1 MTDSGNGKT
10 YPSAREKFLG
20 LSLESSRKSY
30 YPQLLK
36 HLEAVKDNER
46 QLQLLIDN
54 MPARISFVNAEQ
66 RYVLVN
72 REYERT
78 FGLPRDRIVGKSVE
92 EILGHHNY
100 QKTRP
105 YMEEALGG
113 KEVHYEYTF
122 FHPQGGDEKWL
133 EVTYVPNVTPQG
145 QVSGFYALVLDLTE
159 KKRADE
165 ERAELQSQ
173 LIQAQ
178 KMEAIGKLAGGVA
191 HDLNNLLFPILGYC
205 EILLNDAEL
214 GDRRRDGI
222 QEIMQAGLRARDLIR
237 QLLAFSRKQTMEY
250 LPLDLNQAVQGFEKL
265 LRRTI
270 REDIVFTFTPS
281 PHLPLVMADI
291 GQIEQ
296 VIMNLV
302 VNAQD
307 AMPDGGHLV
316 IKTAPAELDESYAA
330 THQDV
335 KPGPYAMLD
344 LSDTGCGMDKE
355 ARERLFEPF
364 FSTKGEK
371 GTGLGL
377 ATVYGIVKQHGGHV
391 SVYSEP
397 GRGTTFKVYLP
408 VTDKTDF
415 TGRPREKRV
424 SALKGTET
432 VLMVEDDE
440 QARLLT
446 KTILEQQGYTVLTA
460 ETGSQ
465 ALQVLEGYEGPL
477 DLLLTDVILPGINGR
492 ELAAEVCKQYPGLKV
507 LYMSGYTDDV
517 IVHHGVLEPGI
528 NFIQKPFTFNALAA
542 KVREVLEQP

>member
-1 MTDSGNGKT
+1 MTDFGNGKT
-10 YPSAREKFLG
+10 YSSAREKFLG

-36 HLEAVKDNER
+36 HLEAAKDNER

-54 MPARISFVNAEQ
+54 MPARISFVNAEE

-78 FGLPRDRIVGKSVE
+78 FSLPRDRIVGKSVE
-92 EILGHHNY
+92 AILGHENY
-100 QKTRP
+100 QNVKP
-105 YMEEALGG
+105 SIEEALRG
-113 KEVHYEYTF
+113 KQVHYEYPF
-122 FHPQGGDEKWL
+122 AHPQGGEQWL
-133 EVTYVPNVTPQG
+133 DVTYVPHTTRHDE
-145 QVSGFYALVLDLTE
+145 VSGFYELSLDLTE

-165 ERAELQSQ
+165 EHAKLQAQ

-205 EILLNDAEL
+205 EILLNDSEL

-281 PHLPLVMADI
+281 PHMPLVMADI

-316 IKTAPAELDESYAA
+316 IKTAPAELDDSYAA

-335 KPGPYAMLD
+335 KPGTYAMLD

-355 ARERLFEPF
+355 TREHLFEPF
-364 FSTKGEK
+364 YSTKGEK

-377 ATVYGIVKQHGGHV
+377 ATVYGIVKQHGGHI

-415 TGRPREKRV
+415 TGRPKEKRV

-465 ALQVLEGYEGPL
+465 ALQGLKGYEGPL

-492 ELAAEVCKQYPGLKV
+492 ELAAEVCKLYSGLKV

-517 IVHHGVLEPGI
+517 IVHHGVLETGI